1 MKHGFDEWTHRGLLY
16 FLHSPLQFSTGAGL
30 QVLGCVPFSIFING
44 LEEEEAMQGTLIKF
58 GDDSCLRA
66 GLPFLGRLE
75 EWANRNLVKSSKD

>member
-1 MKHGFDEWTHRGLLY
+1 M
-16 FLHSPLQFSTGAGL
+16 
-30 QVLGCVPFSIFING
+30 LGCVLFSIFMNG
-44 LEEEEAMQGTLIKF
+44 LEEEAMQGALVKP